1 MPDSSVTFI
10 SRGST
15 TARKSM
21 SYRDIFP
28 RDMSG
33 YTATGEVYSETWE
46 GPWEA
51 MLIMAMTEIASPQF
65 PAGKTGQVS
74 VSVSSTGNASQATY
88 QVTRSVY
95 QLNSELFQDA
105 TSAESVGKTESNPS
119 YSTEVSEVEASI
131 LTCPAITSKNYD
143 INTLAALQHIA
154 KGGSEFDTIYT
165 STGTAS
171 EVVHLL
177 PPDPDIIKLCRL
189 QESFLDARVV
199 HSVSWETAQVVD
211 LMAGAMQVAT
221 PPTAPTIAGRE
232 WLYVGGSLT
241 NDGSV
246 TRATKK
252 YWLSGPGGW
261 STLYGG
267 SNSGS

>member
-1 MPDSSVTFI
+1 MADSSVSFI

-15 TARKSM
+15 TTRKAQT
-21 SYRDIFP
+21 YRNVAP

-33 YTATGEVYSETWE
+33 YTATGEVYTETWE
-46 GPWEA
+46 GPWA
-51 MLIMAMTEIASPQF
+51 TMLAKAQAEISSPNF
-65 PAGKTGQVS
+65 PTGQSGQVS

-88 QVTRSVY
+88 QVTRTVY
-95 QLNSELFQDA
+95 KLNDELFADS
-105 TSAESVGKTESNPS
+105 TSAEAVGKTQANPS

-131 LTCPAITSKNYD
+131 LTCPAITAKNYD
-143 INTLAALQHIA
+143 IDTLSALQHIA

-177 PPDPDIIKLCRL
+177 PPDVDIIELCRA

-199 HSVSWETAQVVD
+199 HSVSWETAEVVN
-211 LMAGAMQVAT
+211 LMAGAMQVAN
-221 PPTAPTIAGRE
+221 PPTAPVIADRE

-241 NDGSV
+241 NDGTV

-261 STLYGG
+261 SKLYGE
-267 SNSGS
+267 N